1 MTPHPL
7 IPSRPQPSTI
17 KKYILGQDEAVNAV
31 SNALRRCMCG
41 MANPNKPIAAL
52 MLAGSAGVGKTEL
65 AKVRLGVVG
74 NAIVFYCTVEYT
86 PIYICT

>member
-1 MTPHPL
+1 
-7 IPSRPQPSTI
+7 
-17 KKYILGQDEAVNAV
+17 
-31 SNALRRCMCG
+31 

-65 AKVRLGVVG
+65 AKVRLGFVG